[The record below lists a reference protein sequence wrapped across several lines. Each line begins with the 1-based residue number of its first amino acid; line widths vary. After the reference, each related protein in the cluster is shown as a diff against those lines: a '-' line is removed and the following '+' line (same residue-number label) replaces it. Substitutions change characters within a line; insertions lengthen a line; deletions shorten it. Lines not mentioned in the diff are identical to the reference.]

1 MEQAFNGHVH
11 AYAYRKYLGRDY
23 SQLVTTGGEQF
34 LDFGPLMD
42 LITLV
47 TVDGNGVDIENLK
60 LSGILDKAGTTPL
73 GGDEVCFEKAVC
85 RE

>member
-1 MEQAFNGHVH
+1 MFNGHLH
-11 AYAYRKYLGRDY
+11 AYAYRKRLGRDY
-23 SQLVTTGGEQF
+23 SQLATTGGEQF
-34 LDFGPLMD
+34 LDLGRSMD

-47 TVDGNGVDIENLK
+47 TVDGNGVDIANLK
-60 LSGILDKAGTTPL
+60 LSGILDKTGTIPL